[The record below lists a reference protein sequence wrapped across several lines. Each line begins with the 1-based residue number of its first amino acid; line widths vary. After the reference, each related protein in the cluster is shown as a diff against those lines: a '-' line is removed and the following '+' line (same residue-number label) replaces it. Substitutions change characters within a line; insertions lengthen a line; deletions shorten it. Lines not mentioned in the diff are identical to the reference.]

1 MRFDALEF
9 QYHINQSCFVSSFFK
24 TPGGEAF
31 VTTALCPLNHP
42 STSCCLPRRAA
53 APPSLD
59 NFSTSTQGS
68 STYSNLSITSS
79 RPLQTPAA
87 GYVAPW
93 TAGHYWEHTGTS
105 SSTCTPATS
114 TSWRITSD
122 QSPKTTSQAPSFV
135 GAPAMPSVLLR
146 CARKEGTRL
155 DLRHLMKPGAPR
167 SVGPS
172 TSP

>member
-1 MRFDALEF
+1 MF

-31 VTTALCPLNHP
+31 VMTAQCPLSHP
-42 STSCCLPRRAA
+42 GSTSCCLPQRAA
-53 APPSLD
+53 APPSLG

-68 STYSNLSITSS
+68 STCLNLSIMSS

-87 GYVAPW
+87 GYDAPW
-93 TAGHYWEHTGTS
+93 TAGPYWEHTGTS

-114 TSWRITSD
+114 TSWRIISD
-122 QSPKTTSQAPSFV
+122 QSRKTTSQAPSFV

-146 CARKEGTRL
+146 CAWKAGTRL
-155 DLRHLMKPGAPR
+155 DLSHLMKPGAPR